1 MSDGEIGPMP
11 APAETVTTSG
21 VYDAVKEFQERE
33 QRQRER
39 MQQAEEMKTLSSTQR
54 PEWMVE
60 MPESHGI
67 ESILSQP
74 LKSRGFAQTTRR
86 VQADGGAPGKIDED
100 TRRLWTET
108 PQQREARMR
117 AGDTDTCRDTS
128 ELAQERISARDAAI
142 RERFH
147 GEKKRSLMEE
157 YQEIRRQRL
166 REEKEHDHSE
176 HSKDRAD
183 ARSHESRHRRHSD
196 HHSRHRAVRHRHH
209 TDRHR
214 GHSERQKSHREH
226 RRRHSHVSHSN
237 SAETSKPPRKTKSQ
251 IAEEELMN
259 GYAAPLFDPTRM
271 MGSSQLNY
279 ERNRRGTLANAAQLG
294 SRFTGGTSGSFL

>member
-1 MSDGEIGPMP
+1 MTDDEIGPMP
-11 APAETVTTSG
+11 APVETVTTSE
-21 VYDAVKEFQERE
+21 VCDAVREFRDRE

-39 MQQAEEMKTLSSTQR
+39 MQQAQEMETLSSTQH

-67 ESILSQP
+67 ESILSHP
-74 LKSRGFAQTTRR
+74 LRSRGFAQTTRR
-86 VQADGGAPGKIDED
+86 VQADGGVPGKIDEG
-100 TRRLWTET
+100 TRRLWTER

-117 AGDTDTCRDTS
+117 LRDTDMWQDTS
-128 ELAQERISARDAAI
+128 DLAQERISTRDAAI

-166 REEKEHDHSE
+166 REGKEHDHSE
-176 HSKDRAD
+176 HKKDRAG
-183 ARSHESRHRRHSD
+183 ARNHESRHRRHSD
-196 HHSRHRAVRHRHH
+196 HHSRHHSVRHRHH
-209 TDRHR
+209 SDRHR
-214 GHSERQKSHREH
+214 GHSERQKHHCEH
-226 RRRHSHVSHSN
+226 RRKHTHVSYSD

-259 GYAAPLFDPTRM
+259 GYAAPLFDPTHI

-279 ERNRRGTLANAAQLG
+279 ERNRSGTLANAAQLS
-294 SRFTGGTSGSFL
+294 SRFIGGTSGSFL